1 MKNTQANISS
11 DLDTQEASCRA
22 NSKFLL
28 GAVLGMFFGVL
39 VTLIGQYFTRI
50 FKQPR
55 LVSKAVLSGW
65 QEFDTEETRALFIAA
80 ENLRAGIAERR
91 LDNGDRKQIL
101 HAGYRNFRESW
112 ARDFGFAVYGLLALQ
127 ETQTIHDTLEAFFW
141 YQRPDGQ
148 LPVKLQ
154 SLRVFNRFLHSL
166 LGREQP
172 LVGEITPKYHTG
184 HRTASLDGQVLLVI
198 AACEYIIQTDALDF
212 AVQNWD
218 KLRKSVQWLREC
230 QQPDSALLHQA
241 AYADWADSVAR
252 KGAVLYTNIVYWKA
266 LQQMSQ
272 LALILEEQTASQHY
286 LQTAAQVKQAL
297 IDQLWH
303 LQYGYFKTS
312 PELDNLS
319 SAGNLLAVAWKLV
332 DEEQANSI
340 LDALQSF
347 NMADPVPTQV
357 AFPAYPKSLIA
368 LENRLGGL
376 GNYHTEGG
384 WLWIG
389 AWHIIALCQLGR
401 APEALK
407 LLHRAA
413 RVITRDQQIN
423 EVYGLDGQ
431 PLSTI
436 WYTSEAP
443 LTWNAAMLVYAF
455 QLITAN

>member
-1 MKNTQANISS
+1 MP
-11 DLDTQEASCRA
+11 DTA
-22 NSKFLL
+22 
-28 GAVLGMFFGVL
+28 
-39 VTLIGQYFTRI
+39 
-50 FKQPR
+50 
-55 LVSKAVLSGW
+55 
-65 QEFDTEETRALFIAA
+65 
-80 ENLRAGIAERR
+80 
-91 LDNGDRKQIL
+91 IL
-101 HAGYRNFRESW
+101 RESW
-112 ARDFGFAVYGLLALQ
+112 ARDFGFAIYGLLALQ
-127 ETQTIHDTLEAFFW
+127 EVQTIHDTLEAFFW

-166 LGREQP
+166 LGREQS
-172 LVGEITPKYHTG
+172 LTGEITPKYRTG
-184 HRTASLDGQVLLVI
+184 HRTASLDGQALLVI
-198 AACEYIIQTDALDF
+198 AACEYIIQTEAHEF

-218 KLRKSVQWLREC
+218 KLRQSVQWLREY
-230 QQPDSALLHQA
+230 QQPDGALLHQSV
-241 AYADWADSVAR
+241 YADWADSVAR
-252 KGAVLYTNIVYWKA
+252 KGAVFYTNIVYWKA

-272 LALILEEQTASQHY
+272 LADTLEEQTASQHY

-303 LQYGYFKTS
+303 LQHGYFKTS

-319 SAGNLLAVAWKLV
+319 SAGNLLAVAWRLV

-347 NMADPVPTQV
+347 NMADPVPTQA

-376 GNYHTEGG
+376 GNYHTEGA

-407 LLHRAA
+407 LLSRAA
-413 RVITRDQQIN
+413 QVITRDQQIN

-431 PLSTI
+431 PLATI

-443 LTWNAAMLVYAF
+443 LTWNAAMLVHAF